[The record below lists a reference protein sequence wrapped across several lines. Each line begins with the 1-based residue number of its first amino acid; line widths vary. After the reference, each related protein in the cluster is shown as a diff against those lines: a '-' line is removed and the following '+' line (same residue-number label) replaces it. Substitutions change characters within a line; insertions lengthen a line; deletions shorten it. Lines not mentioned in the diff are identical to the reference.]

1 MLAEKLAD
9 GTLTM
14 DVEKVYPFREISQAL
29 AHAARPGRSGKIL
42 LRFGTD

>member
-1 MLAEKLAD
+1 MLAGKLAD

-14 DVEKVYPFREISQAL
+14 NIEKIYPFHEIGQAL